1 MTGVLEKVA
10 GFFKGLGTKIV
21 DGAKNF
27 GKNFVNFF
35 KNLPQNIVA
44 LGKKIAN
51 GFVNFGKT
59 FAEGDIGVKLSYFF
73 MGSGA
78 FAHGQIVKGIGYLAI
93 ELLFVF
99 YMIFNGAGAIGGL
112 FTLGTDFT
120 YTYYDMGPN
129 GDGIEVNVPG
139 DNSMLFLL
147 YGVVAIIVIAAFIV
161 VYLMNIRS
169 AVANYQDSIIGKKPS
184 TLREDFKALFDK
196 KFYVVLLCVS
206 FAGVIVFTILPLIFM
221 ILIAF
226 TNYDSAH
233 PETSGFDWVGFENFG
248 NLIGTT
254 GLSTTFFPVLGW
266 TLIWALCATFLN
278 YFLGVALALLINGK
292 NVKGKKVWRLFFVL
306 TIAIPQFVSL
316 LLMRNMLGNFGPI
329 VNLLVKLGLERDAL
343 NWFQDTTSARMIVI
357 LVNLWVGI
365 PYSMLITSGILMNIP
380 QDLYESARIDG
391 AGKLKMFQKIT
402 LPYILFVTGPYLITQ
417 FIGNINNF
425 NVIFLLTGGAPF
437 GELGNGAGTTSLLVT
452 WLYSLTNDTGD
463 FNLASTIGILTFIV
477 CSIISLITYKNSSST
492 KNEEDFQ

>member
-10 GFFKGLGTKIV
+10 GFFKNLGTKIV

-129 GDGIEVNVPG
+129 GTGIEINVPG

-206 FAGVIVFTILPLIFM
+206 FAGVIIFTILPLIFM

-254 GLSTTFFPVLGW
+254 GLSTTFFPSVKR
-266 TLIWALCATFLN
+266 CRE
-278 YFLGVALALLINGK
+278 GV
-292 NVKGKKVWRLFFVL
+292 R
-306 TIAIPQFVSL
+306 
-316 LLMRNMLGNFGPI
+316 
-329 VNLLVKLGLERDAL
+329 
-343 NWFQDTTSARMIVI
+343 
-357 LVNLWVGI
+357 
-365 PYSMLITSGILMNIP
+365 
-380 QDLYESARIDG
+380 
-391 AGKLKMFQKIT
+391 
-402 LPYILFVTGPYLITQ
+402 
-417 FIGNINNF
+417 
-425 NVIFLLTGGAPF
+425 
-437 GELGNGAGTTSLLVT
+437 
-452 WLYSLTNDTGD
+452 
-463 FNLASTIGILTFIV
+463 
-477 CSIISLITYKNSSST
+477 TYVACV
-492 KNEEDFQ
+492 